1 MKIDGRTISD
11 DGQIE
16 LRGHE
21 LIQHRRHR
29 AARTARVRHRGGAER
44 ATHLLKNSWSGEAL
58 GIFEYNEKLPLE
70 VLGKAA
76 SQIHAGLLQSALHH
90 LKVNVIQLMINSRCH
105 NSGLNPMVTTP
116 WPFDNL

>member
-44 ATHLLKNSWSGEAL
+44 ATHLLKNSWSGL
-58 GIFEYNEKLPLE
+58 TPFKGQRYPIDDQLTL
-70 VLGKAA
+70 
-76 SQIHAGLLQSALHH
+76 SQFWSEPHGH
-90 LKVNVIQLMINSRCH
+90 
-105 NSGLNPMVTTP
+105 NPMA
-116 WPFDNL
+116 L